1 MGRVSWHIRRMLAR
15 NVETIEDAVA
25 ARLCRGVRRL
35 LWSLGYAS
43 VAEFPLANGRRAD
56 VLGLTDGG
64 EIVIVE
70 IKSSVAD
77 FRSDQK
83 WPDYLDYCDSFF
95 FAVSEEFP
103 NELIPESCGLIL
115 ADAFGAP
122 PSRARSPVERLKPWR
137 PATKAWWAPSPESPP
152 ADCTGWKIRCWAS
165 RP

>member
-1 MGRVSWHIRRMLAR
+1 MFAMD
-15 NVETIEDAVA
+15 VETIEDAVA
-25 ARLCRGVRRL
+25 SRLCQGVRRL

-43 VAEFPLANGRRAD
+43 LGEFPLPNGRRAD
-56 VLGLTDGG
+56 VLGVTDGG
-64 EIVIVE
+64 EIIIVE

-115 ADAFGAP
+115 ADAFGAAI
-122 PSRARSPVERLKPWR
+122 ARGSPVERLAGARRKSLVGAFGRIAAGRLHRLEDPMLGVS
-137 PATKAWWAPSPESPP
+137 A
-152 ADCTGWKIRCWAS
+152 
-165 RP
+165 